1 MATTETVDF
10 KKIQRQAKW
19 NQFKTN
25 MKEKVSNGLQ
35 AVYDH
40 RYELLG
46 AVVII
51 GGTVKSVNRMA
62 TNASEKR
69 DQKRRVWDPSAG
81 HYWRT
86 KHELSNTEYLEM
98 ERIQKEYDCSKGKA
112 LELMGL
118 LKR

>member
-1 MATTETVDF
+1 MATETVDF
-10 KKIQRQAKW
+10 KKLQRQAKW
-19 NQFKTN
+19 QSFKEN
-25 MKEKVSNGLQ
+25 MKEKVTSGLQ

-86 KHELSNTEYLEM
+86 KHELSNSEYLEM

-118 LKR
+118 LRR